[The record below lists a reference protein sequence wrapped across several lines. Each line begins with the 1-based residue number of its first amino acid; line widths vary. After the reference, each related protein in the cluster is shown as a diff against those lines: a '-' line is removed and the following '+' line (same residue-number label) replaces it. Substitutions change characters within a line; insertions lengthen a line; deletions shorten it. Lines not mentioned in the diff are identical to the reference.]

1 MEEVNFKV
9 VQGDSFEIAVSYK
22 NEDGTAINLVDYTA
36 RMDVRDIAGGKI
48 LCASAT
54 EDNGGIV
61 INDSAGQISIKFTPS
76 QTKKFT
82 LPNAA
87 HQLQI
92 INNATN
98 KKITLISGH
107 IKVSPSVIK

>member
-9 VQGDSFEIAVSYK
+9 VQGDTFSIAVNYK
-22 NEDGTAINLVDYTA
+22 NPDGTAIDLVDYTA
-36 RMDVRDIAGGKI
+36 RMDIRDVPGGRV

-54 EDNGGIV
+54 EENGGIS
-61 INDSAGQISIKFTPS
+61 INGSAGQINIQFTPT

-82 LPNAA
+82 IPNAA

-92 INNATN
+92 IHNDTN
-98 KKITLISGH
+98 KKITLVTGH